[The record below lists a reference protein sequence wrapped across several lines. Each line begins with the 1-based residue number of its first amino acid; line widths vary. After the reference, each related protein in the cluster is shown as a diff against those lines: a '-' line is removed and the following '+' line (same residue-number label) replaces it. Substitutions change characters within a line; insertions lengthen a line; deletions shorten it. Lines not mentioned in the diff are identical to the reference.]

1 MIFIYQETLT
11 LTNSMIITSLPS
23 RSTYFRRGAYLK
35 FWLKEEALIGRRAL
49 SQVGGAPKCYFL
61 LAKSFKEKQKL
72 QHLIH
77 VNVKLMLFWKQWL
90 VIKHTV
96 GVSVKCGVWVYLFFF
111 KESCF
116 PSPGC
121 FRVRVEI
128 RYACLYKISI
138 ISSSSLSSSPPN
150 GHYLINKVSIITGFP
165 CIPTISNKVKF
176 RQNMCEKN
184 LIN

>member
-23 RSTYFRRGAYLK
+23 HSTYFRPGAYLK
-35 FWLKEEALIGRRAL
+35 FWLKGGALIGRRTL
-49 SQVGGAPKCYFL
+49 SQVGGAPNCYFL

-96 GVSVKCGVWVYLFFF
+96 GVSVKCGVRVYLFFLRKAVLGLGSGF
-111 KESCF
+111 GVQVYIKYRLSHHHHY
-116 PSPGC
+116 
-121 FRVRVEI
+121 RHHHQM
-128 RYACLYKISI
+128 AI
-138 ISSSSLSSSPPN
+138 ISS
-150 GHYLINKVSIITGFP
+150 IK
-165 CIPTISNKVKF
+165 C
-176 RQNMCEKN
+176 Q
-184 LIN
+184 

>member
-23 RSTYFRRGAYLK
+23 HSTYFRPGAYLK
-35 FWLKEEALIGRRAL
+35 FWLKRGALIGRRTL
-49 SQVGGAPKCYFL
+49 SQVGGAPNCYFL

-96 GVSVKCGVWVYLFFF
+96 GVSVKCGVRVYLFFF

-116 PSPGC
+116 
-121 FRVRVEI
+121 RVRVGI
-128 RYACLYKISI
+128 RCACLYKISI

-184 LIN
+184 